1 MAKLQSVAEL
11 ESLREHLRAQEDPQQ
26 PVVRVCLGPG
36 CLAQGADQ
44 VAQAFKRTLR
54 KKGLKGEVKPLIK
67 ETGCHGFCS
76 QGTLVNLSPQNLFYV
91 RVKPD
96 DVPDIVETTLGQGR
110 VLENLLY
117 SDNSTRYR
125 FAGEIPFYKLQQK
138 IILKNVGL
146 LDPLDIN
153 DALKA
158 GAYRSL
164 ALALTGISPEEV
176 IETVTISGLRGRG
189 GGGFPTGYK
198 WRRAWEKGQK
208 NPGPAYIVGNGDEGD
223 PGAFM
228 DRAIMEGD
236 PHLVLEGMAIGA
248 FALGAEQGF
257 IYVRDEYPF
266 AVKTLAIAIEQ
277 AGSLGL
283 LGQNILGTGFNFDLQ
298 ITRGAGAFVCGEETA
313 LLASI
318 EGRVGEPVTRPPYPA
333 EQGLWQ
339 RPTVINNVETWAN
352 VPHIIEKGPAWY
364 AGLGV
369 PHSTG
374 TKIFSLVGKVKNS
387 GLVEVPL
394 GIALGVIVEEIGGG
408 VPGQEKFKAVQTGGP
423 SGGIIPYELREL
435 PPEELKLDRLGL
447 QARGFM
453 PTELKHL
460 PVDFD
465 SLAQAGSIMGSGGM
479 IVMDNRDCVV
489 DVARYFLRFLEEE
502 SCGKCLP
509 CRLGLRGMLEFLN
522 GFARGQGRPE
532 DLDALES
539 LGQALADGSLC
550 GLGRT
555 APNPVLTS
563 IRYFRDEYLA
573 HIVDHKCPA
582 GVCRDLITYRIDP
595 ELCDGC
601 GLCAKHC
608 PEECI
613 AGKKKKLHTIDTEA
627 CSRCGVCR
635 DVCPVD
641 AVRVT

>member
-1 MAKLQSVAEL
+1 MAKLQDSAAL
-11 ESLREHLRAQEDPQQ
+11 ESLRERLLAQEDPEQ

-44 VAQAFKRTLR
+44 VAKAFKAALK
-54 KKGLKGEVKPLIK
+54 KKGLKAKVKPLIK

-76 QGTLVNLSPQNLFYV
+76 QGTLVNIAPLDLFYV
-91 RVKPD
+91 RVQPE
-96 DVPDIVETTLGQGR
+96 DVPDIVETTLGQGK
-110 VLENLLY
+110 VLENLLFR
-117 SDNSTRYR
+117 DNGTTYR
-125 FAGEIPFYKLQQK
+125 SAGDIPFYRLQQK
-138 IILKNVGL
+138 IILKNVGM

-164 ALALTGISPEEV
+164 AQALSSMSPEEV
-176 IETVTISGLRGRG
+176 VETVIVSGVRGRG
-189 GGGFPTGYK
+189 GGGFPTGFK
-198 WRRAWEKGQK
+198 WRRAREFAQ
-208 NPGPAYIVGNGDEGD
+208 NSPGPVYIVGNGDEGD

-236 PHLVLEGMAIGA
+236 PHLVIEGMAIGA

-266 AVKTLAIAIEQ
+266 AVNTLQIAIEQ
-277 AGSLGL
+277 ARRLGL
-283 LGQNILGTGFNFDLQ
+283 LGKNILGTGFNFDLR
-298 ITRGAGAFVCGEETA
+298 INRGAGAFVCGEETA

-318 EGRVGEPVTRPPYPA
+318 EGRVGEPVTRPPYPV

-352 VPHIIEKGPAWY
+352 VPHIIEKGSAWY
-364 AGLGV
+364 ANLGV

-374 TKIFSLVGKVKNS
+374 TKIFSLVGKVKNT
-387 GLVEVPL
+387 GLVEVPMGITL
-394 GIALGVIVEEIGGG
+394 GGIVEEIGGG

-435 PPEELKLDRLGL
+435 PPEELKMERLGL
-447 QARGFM
+447 QARGFS
-453 PTELKHL
+453 TIELKHL

-465 SLAQAGSIMGSGGM
+465 SLVQAGSIMGSGGM
-479 IVMDNRDCVV
+479 IVMDDHDCVV

-509 CRLGLRGMLEFLN
+509 CRLGLKSMLELLD
-522 GFARGQGRPE
+522 GFTRGQGTPE
-532 DLDALES
+532 DLEALEK
-539 LGQALADGSLC
+539 LGQALVDGSLC

-563 IRYFRDEYLA
+563 IRYFKDEYLA
-573 HIVDHKCPA
+573 HIVDHRCPA
-582 GVCRDLITYRIDP
+582 GVCRDLITFSIDP
-595 ELCDGC
+595 ERCDGC
-601 GLCAKHC
+601 GLCVRHC
-608 PEECI
+608 PQECI
-613 AGKKKKLHTIDTEA
+613 TGKKKKVHTIETVS
-627 CSRCGVCR
+627 CIRCGACQ
-635 DVCPVD
+635 DVCPVG
-641 AVRVT
+641 AVLVA